1 MKARANVMDAYRTG
15 NLESARLIL
24 QDVERS
30 GGPESLAVR
39 WALMVMAKAAPQDTE
54 AGPLFRAA

>member
-1 MKARANVMDAYRTG
+1 MAKLNTADIYREQNLQAARV
-15 NLESARLIL
+15 IL
-24 QDVERS
+24 QDVERF

-39 WALMVMAKAAPQDTE
+39 WALMVMAKAAPADVE